1 MNNDNTDYVSN
12 ESGTLSRLFKLPQ
25 HGTTVRTELIAGMT
39 TFLTMVYIVFVNPQI
54 LGAAQ
59 MDPKVVFVTT
69 CLIAGIGSIAMGIF
83 ANLPVALAPAMGLN
97 AFFAFVVV
105 GAMGISWQT
114 GMGAI
119 FWGAVGLFLLTLF
132 RIRYWMIS
140 NIPLSLRIGITSG
153 IGLFIAL
160 MGLKNTGVIVAN
172 KDTLVMIGDLSSHG
186 VLLGILGFFII
197 TVLSSRHF
205 HAAVLV
211 SIVVTSC
218 CGLFFGDVHFSGV
231 YSIPPDISGVIGEVD
246 LSGALTLEL
255 AGIIFS
261 FMLINL
267 FDSSGTLIGVTDK
280 AGLIDGNGKFPNMNK
295 ALYVDSVSSVAGA
308 FIGTSSVTAYIES
321 TSGVAVG
328 GRTGLTAVVVGVM
341 FLLVMFFSPLV
352 AMVPPYATA
361 GALIFVGVLMTS
373 SLARVNWD
381 DFTESVPAFITTVMM
396 PFTFSI
402 TEGIALGFMSYCIM
416 KVCTGRWRDLNLCVV
431 VVAAL
436 FALKIIL
443 VVSNWRGFP
452 DIMSSDY
459 AGELMIW
466 IMLAT
471 LAVVFVVGFR
481 VLTSGARKAI
491 RRLSDRLNI
500 DVIPVESMVDQM
512 GKSAGDEFLRYLHR
526 PDESHLQ
533 NAAQVLL
540 IWQIVIVDGSEQN
553 LLQWHRILQKARLA
567 APITDAQ
574 VRLALGFLRETE
586 PEMQDI
592 NAFQMRYNAFFQPA
606 EGVHWLH

>member
-1 MNNDNTDYVSN
+1 VIIITEPLLSFVLQKQGIKSPPMDKKMNNDNTDYVSN

-352 AMVPPYATA
+352 AIVPPYATA

-443 VVSNWRGFP
+443 V
-452 DIMSSDY
+452 D
-459 AGELMIW
+459 
-466 IMLAT
+466 
-471 LAVVFVVGFR
+471 
-481 VLTSGARKAI
+481 
-491 RRLSDRLNI
+491 
-500 DVIPVESMVDQM
+500 
-512 GKSAGDEFLRYLHR
+512 
-526 PDESHLQ
+526 
-533 NAAQVLL
+533 
-540 IWQIVIVDGSEQN
+540 
-553 LLQWHRILQKARLA
+553 
-567 APITDAQ
+567 
-574 VRLALGFLRETE
+574 
-586 PEMQDI
+586 
-592 NAFQMRYNAFFQPA
+592 
-606 EGVHWLH
+606 

>member
-1 MNNDNTDYVSN
+1 MIIITEPLLSFVLQKQGIKSPPMDKKMNNDNTDYVSN

-69 CLIAGIGSIAMGIF
+69 CLIAGIGSISMGIF

-105 GAMGISWQT
+105 GVMGISWQT

-443 VVSNWRGFP
+443 V
-452 DIMSSDY
+452 D
-459 AGELMIW
+459 
-466 IMLAT
+466 
-471 LAVVFVVGFR
+471 
-481 VLTSGARKAI
+481 
-491 RRLSDRLNI
+491 
-500 DVIPVESMVDQM
+500 
-512 GKSAGDEFLRYLHR
+512 
-526 PDESHLQ
+526 
-533 NAAQVLL
+533 
-540 IWQIVIVDGSEQN
+540 
-553 LLQWHRILQKARLA
+553 
-567 APITDAQ
+567 
-574 VRLALGFLRETE
+574 
-586 PEMQDI
+586 
-592 NAFQMRYNAFFQPA
+592 
-606 EGVHWLH
+606 

>member
-1 MNNDNTDYVSN
+1 MIIITEPLLSFVLQKQGIKSPPMDKKMNNDNTDYVSN

-280 AGLIDGNGKFPNMNK
+280 AGLIDSNGKFPNMNK

-381 DFTESVPAFITTVMM
+381 NFTESVPAFITTVMM

-443 VVSNWRGFP
+443 V
-452 DIMSSDY
+452 D
-459 AGELMIW
+459 
-466 IMLAT
+466 
-471 LAVVFVVGFR
+471 
-481 VLTSGARKAI
+481 
-491 RRLSDRLNI
+491 
-500 DVIPVESMVDQM
+500 
-512 GKSAGDEFLRYLHR
+512 
-526 PDESHLQ
+526 
-533 NAAQVLL
+533 
-540 IWQIVIVDGSEQN
+540 
-553 LLQWHRILQKARLA
+553 
-567 APITDAQ
+567 
-574 VRLALGFLRETE
+574 
-586 PEMQDI
+586 
-592 NAFQMRYNAFFQPA
+592 
-606 EGVHWLH
+606 

>member
-1 MNNDNTDYVSN
+1 MIIITEPLLSFVLQKQGIKSPPMDKKMNNDNTDYVSN

-280 AGLIDGNGKFPNMNK
+280 AGLIDSNGKFPNMNK

-416 KVCTGRWRDLNLCVV
+416 KVCTGRWRDLNLCVG

-443 VVSNWRGFP
+443 V
-452 DIMSSDY
+452 D
-459 AGELMIW
+459 
-466 IMLAT
+466 
-471 LAVVFVVGFR
+471 
-481 VLTSGARKAI
+481 
-491 RRLSDRLNI
+491 
-500 DVIPVESMVDQM
+500 
-512 GKSAGDEFLRYLHR
+512 
-526 PDESHLQ
+526 
-533 NAAQVLL
+533 
-540 IWQIVIVDGSEQN
+540 
-553 LLQWHRILQKARLA
+553 
-567 APITDAQ
+567 
-574 VRLALGFLRETE
+574 
-586 PEMQDI
+586 
-592 NAFQMRYNAFFQPA
+592 
-606 EGVHWLH
+606 

>member
-1 MNNDNTDYVSN
+1 MIIITEPLLSFVLQKQGIKSPPMDKKMNNDNTDYVSN

-105 GAMGISWQT
+105 RAMGISWQT

-280 AGLIDGNGKFPNMNK
+280 AGLIDSNGKFPNMNK

-443 VVSNWRGFP
+443 V
-452 DIMSSDY
+452 D
-459 AGELMIW
+459 
-466 IMLAT
+466 
-471 LAVVFVVGFR
+471 
-481 VLTSGARKAI
+481 
-491 RRLSDRLNI
+491 
-500 DVIPVESMVDQM
+500 
-512 GKSAGDEFLRYLHR
+512 
-526 PDESHLQ
+526 
-533 NAAQVLL
+533 
-540 IWQIVIVDGSEQN
+540 
-553 LLQWHRILQKARLA
+553 
-567 APITDAQ
+567 
-574 VRLALGFLRETE
+574 
-586 PEMQDI
+586 
-592 NAFQMRYNAFFQPA
+592 
-606 EGVHWLH
+606 